1 MNIVT
6 TSTQKYNDL
15 KALVKRSYADEKERN
30 EIWEYITD
38 YILTDDKKQ
47 IQEDRLEQF
56 ASFLGH
62 ERLLAH
68 IDIVLDATDFNKYS
82 AERDKA
88 FINAIENAWPSPWVS
103 ICYGESIGTDHELNR
118 FFYMKK
124 EE

>member
-1 MNIVT
+1 MNIIMT
-6 TSTQKYNDL
+6 LTQKYNDL
-15 KALVKRSYADEKERN
+15 KSLVKRSYAEERERN

-47 IQEDRLEQF
+47 IQEERLEQF
-56 ASFLGH
+56 ATFLDH
-62 ERLLAH
+62 EGRLAH
-68 IDIVLDATDFNKYS
+68 IDIVVDATDFDKYS

-88 FINAIENAWPSPWVS
+88 FVNAIEKVWPSPWVS

-124 EE
+124 EG

>member
-15 KALVKRSYADEKERN
+15 KALVKRWYADEKERN

-47 IQEDRLEQF
+47 IQEERLEQF
-56 ASFLGH
+56 ATFLDH
-62 ERLLAH
+62 EGRLAH
-68 IDIVLDATDFNKYS
+68 IDIVVDATDFDKS
-82 AERDKA
+82 SVEREKA
-88 FINAIENAWPSPWVS
+88 FVDAVEKVWPSPWAS
-103 ICYGESIGTDHELNR
+103 FCYGKTVGTARELTR

-124 EE
+124 EG

>member
-15 KALVKRSYADEKERN
+15 KSLVKRSYAEEKERN

-47 IQEDRLEQF
+47 IQEERLEQF
-56 ASFLGH
+56 ATFLDH
-62 ERLLAH
+62 EGRLAH
-68 IDIVLDATDFNKYS
+68 IDIVVDATDFNKYS

-88 FINAIENAWPSPWVS
+88 FVNAVEKVWPSPWAS
-103 ICYGESIGTDHELNR
+103 FCYGETIGTARELTR

-124 EE
+124 EG